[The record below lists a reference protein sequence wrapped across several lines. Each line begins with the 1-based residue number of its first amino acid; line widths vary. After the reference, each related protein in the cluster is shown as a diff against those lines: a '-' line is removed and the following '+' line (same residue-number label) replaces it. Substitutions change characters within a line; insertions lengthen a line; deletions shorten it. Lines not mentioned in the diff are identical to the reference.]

1 MADMYPYLKT
11 EWIDRVV
18 EKPNTFTMV
27 ENSDGTI
34 TLIPAPGQVIERG
47 TPLNA
52 DNLNKIENCLKFH
65 DGLLANVGD
74 WWSNADCTITTGS
87 GGTSFRFPN
96 GLQINIMQI
105 WGTWNITTAWGSV
118 YSSPHITPSNYTQAF
133 LTPPQVS
140 VTAHGAGT
148 AVMVSQA
155 GAPTTTMPGTYYLW
169 KPVQQTSVK
178 DYIEIISI
186 GRWK

>member
-1 MADMYPYLKT
+1 MTYIKT

-18 EKPNTFTMV
+18 EKPNTFTVV

-34 TLIPAPGQVIERG
+34 TLTPAPGQVIERG
-47 TPLNA
+47 TPINA
-52 DNLNKIENCLKFH
+52 ENLNKIENALFDI
-65 DGLLANVGD
+65 DGLLPNL
-74 WWSNADCTITTGS
+74 WADEECTVVDGA
-87 GGTSFRFPN
+87 GGTSYRFPN
-96 GLQINIMQI
+96 GLQINIMQV
-105 WGTWNITTAWGSV
+105 WGTWNIITAWGDV
-118 YSSPHITPSNYTQAF
+118 WSSPHITPSNYTQSF
-133 LTPPQVS
+133 LTPPRVS

-148 AVMVSQA
+148 AVMVAQA